1 MTAADAIT
9 ALNSATSIALPMATL
24 RVGRD
29 GAWGIDPT
37 YSIPRTRFAS
47 SQGHYR
53 IGTLEDALAAYAS
66 YSAEIP
72 RG

>member
-1 MTAADAIT
+1 MTNAAAVT

-47 SQGHYR
+47 SQSHYR
-53 IGTLEDALAAYAS
+53 IGSLGDALEAYAS
-66 YSAEIP
+66 YSSEIP